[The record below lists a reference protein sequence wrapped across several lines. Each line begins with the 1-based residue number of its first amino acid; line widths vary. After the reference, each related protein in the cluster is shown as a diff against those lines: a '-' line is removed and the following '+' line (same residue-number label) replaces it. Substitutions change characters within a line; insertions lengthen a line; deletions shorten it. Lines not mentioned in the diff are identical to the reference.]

1 MKKIMVI
8 ALALIMMLSCIA
20 CANNAADNSAAN
32 GSDET
37 PVLKV
42 ALSPDYAPMEFVDT
56 AKEGQE
62 QFVGF
67 DVTLAKHIAEQ
78 LGMKLE
84 IEPMSF
90 DACQVAVQM
99 GNVDL
104 GISGFS
110 WTAERAENYLISD
123 YYIAGDNETKQTII
137 VAADKAGQYTKAEDF
152 AGMKIGAQAASLQE
166 LLCNEALPEDT
177 TVELFKDINVA
188 VVALQTGKVDDHVVA
203 HVLPYAEEDDRQHSG
218 VLAGGPLGQ
227 VLHAEARKDLVDRA
241 HRGAED
247 HVPDGRDRDQRGN
260 IREERDRAEEV
271 AALDLLVQQHGQTKA
286 ADQRQRH
293 GADGV
298 DQRIDERR
306 LEGLI
311 TEQRDKVADAGEL
324 YRMNTIPVAEGKRDG
339 EDHGHQRKDAEADE
353 VRCDEAVGDQAVPRG
368 FFHAALWV
376 HLYSLC
382 GFGHGSYLLGG

>member
-20 CANNAADNSAAN
+20 CANNAAGNNAN
-32 GSDET
+32 ASDET

-42 ALSPDYAPMEFVDT
+42 ALSPDFAPMEFVDT

-137 VAADKAGQYTKAEDF
+137 VAADKAGQ
-152 AGMKIGAQAASLQE
+152 
-166 LLCNEALPEDT
+166 
-177 TVELFKDINVA
+177 
-188 VVALQTGKVDDHVVA
+188 
-203 HVLPYAEEDDRQHSG
+203 
-218 VLAGGPLGQ
+218 
-227 VLHAEARKDLVDRA
+227 
-241 HRGAED
+241 
-247 HVPDGRDRDQRGN
+247 
-260 IREERDRAEEV
+260 
-271 AALDLLVQQHGQTKA
+271 
-286 ADQRQRH
+286 
-293 GADGV
+293 
-298 DQRIDERR
+298 
-306 LEGLI
+306 
-311 TEQRDKVADAGEL
+311 
-324 YRMNTIPVAEGKRDG
+324 
-339 EDHGHQRKDAEADE
+339 
-353 VRCDEAVGDQAVPRG
+353 
-368 FFHAALWV
+368 
-376 HLYSLC
+376 
-382 GFGHGSYLLGG
+382 

>member
-1 MKKIMVI
+1 M
-8 ALALIMMLSCIA
+8 
-20 CANNAADNSAAN
+20 
-32 GSDET
+32 
-37 PVLKV
+37 
-42 ALSPDYAPMEFVDT
+42 DT
-56 AKEGQE
+56 AKEGQD
-62 QFVGF
+62 QVVGF

-188 VVALQTGKVDDHVVA
+188 VVALQTGKVDGVA
-203 HVLPYAEEDDRQHSG
+203 VADGNAEAIMANNQDIGKSGFFFDVDPKYENNVILLNKKDEELLKKVNEILADCMANDMYSGWYEDAKK
-218 VLAGGPLGQ
+218 LAGIDTAQ
-227 VLHAEARKDLVDRA
+227 EISYTD
-241 HRGAED
+241 
-247 HVPDGRDRDQRGN
+247 DG
-260 IREERDRAEEV
+260 
-271 AALDLLVQQHGQTKA
+271 KA
-286 ADQRQRH
+286 Q
-293 GADGV
+293 
-298 DQRIDERR
+298 
-306 LEGLI
+306 
-311 TEQRDKVADAGEL
+311 
-324 YRMNTIPVAEGKRDG
+324 
-339 EDHGHQRKDAEADE
+339 
-353 VRCDEAVGDQAVPRG
+353 
-368 FFHAALWV
+368 
-376 HLYSLC
+376 
-382 GFGHGSYLLGG
+382 

>member
-1 MKKIMVI
+1 MKREEVKNKIPGITDEQLDWLMGENGRDITAEKTKAAGLQDQVKD
-8 ALALIMMLSCIA
+8 LSA
-20 CANNAADNSAAN
+20 Q
-32 GSDET
+32 
-37 PVLKV
+37 L
-42 ALSPDYAPMEFVDT
+42 DT

-188 VVALQTGKVDDHVVA
+188 VVALQTGKVDGVA
-203 HVLPYAEEDDRQHSG
+203 VADGNAEAIMANNQDIGKSGFFFDVDPKYENNVILLNKKDEELLKKVNDILADCMANDMYSGWYEDAKK
-218 VLAGGPLGQ
+218 LAGIDTAQ
-227 VLHAEARKDLVDRA
+227 EISYTD
-241 HRGAED
+241 
-247 HVPDGRDRDQRGN
+247 DG
-260 IREERDRAEEV
+260 
-271 AALDLLVQQHGQTKA
+271 KA
-286 ADQRQRH
+286 Q
-293 GADGV
+293 
-298 DQRIDERR
+298 
-306 LEGLI
+306 
-311 TEQRDKVADAGEL
+311 
-324 YRMNTIPVAEGKRDG
+324 
-339 EDHGHQRKDAEADE
+339 
-353 VRCDEAVGDQAVPRG
+353 
-368 FFHAALWV
+368 
-376 HLYSLC
+376 
-382 GFGHGSYLLGG
+382 

>member
-20 CANNAADNSAAN
+20 CANNAADNNAAN

-42 ALSPDYAPMEFVDT
+42 ALSPDFAPMEFVDT
-56 AKEGQE
+56 AKEGQD

-166 LLCNEALPEDT
+166 QLCNEALPEDT

-188 VVALQTGKVDDHVVA
+188 VVALQTGKVDGVA
-203 HVLPYAEEDDRQHSG
+203 VADG
-218 VLAGGPLGQ
+218 N
-227 VLHAEARKDLVDRA
+227 AEAIMANNQDIGKSGFFPFTYVCTVFFDRKFVKIRCSLKDLCISLLGSLFFGLRNGFLRYIIYKSQNKSGNQCYGKKDCRILYHIFHACSPPLPNGFGMVIFSI
-241 HRGAED
+241 RG
-247 HVPDGRDRDQRGN
+247 
-260 IREERDRAEEV
+260 
-271 AALDLLVQQHGQTKA
+271 T
-286 ADQRQRH
+286 
-293 GADGV
+293 
-298 DQRIDERR
+298 RR
-306 LEGLI
+306 L
-311 TEQRDKVADAGEL
+311 
-324 YRMNTIPVAEGKRDG
+324 
-339 EDHGHQRKDAEADE
+339 
-353 VRCDEAVGDQAVPRG
+353 PRIM
-368 FFHAALWV
+368 A
-376 HLYSLC
+376 
-382 GFGHGSYLLGG
+382 

>member
-56 AKEGQE
+56 AKEGQD

-123 YYIAGDNETKQTII
+123 YYIAGDNETKQTVI

-188 VVALQTGKVDDHVVA
+188 VAIMANNQDIGKSGFFFDVDPKYENNVILLNKKD
-203 HVLPYAEEDDRQHSG
+203 EELLKKVNDILADCMANDMYSG
-218 VLAGGPLGQ
+218 WYEDAKKLAGIDTAQ
-227 VLHAEARKDLVDRA
+227 EISYTD
-241 HRGAED
+241 
-247 HVPDGRDRDQRGN
+247 DG
-260 IREERDRAEEV
+260 
-271 AALDLLVQQHGQTKA
+271 KA
-286 ADQRQRH
+286 Q
-293 GADGV
+293 
-298 DQRIDERR
+298 
-306 LEGLI
+306 
-311 TEQRDKVADAGEL
+311 
-324 YRMNTIPVAEGKRDG
+324 
-339 EDHGHQRKDAEADE
+339 
-353 VRCDEAVGDQAVPRG
+353 
-368 FFHAALWV
+368 
-376 HLYSLC
+376 
-382 GFGHGSYLLGG
+382 

>member
-20 CANNAADNSAAN
+20 CANNAADNSTAN

-188 VVALQTGKVDDHVVA
+188 VVALQTGKVDGVA
-203 HVLPYAEEDDRQHSG
+203 VADGNAEAIMANNQDIGKSGFFFDVDPKYENNVILLNKKDEELLKKVNEILADCMANDLYSGWYEDAKK
-218 VLAGGPLGQ
+218 LAGINTAQ
-227 VLHAEARKDLVDRA
+227 EISYTD
-241 HRGAED
+241 
-247 HVPDGRDRDQRGN
+247 DG
-260 IREERDRAEEV
+260 
-271 AALDLLVQQHGQTKA
+271 KA
-286 ADQRQRH
+286 Q
-293 GADGV
+293 
-298 DQRIDERR
+298 
-306 LEGLI
+306 
-311 TEQRDKVADAGEL
+311 
-324 YRMNTIPVAEGKRDG
+324 
-339 EDHGHQRKDAEADE
+339 
-353 VRCDEAVGDQAVPRG
+353 
-368 FFHAALWV
+368 
-376 HLYSLC
+376 
-382 GFGHGSYLLGG
+382 

>member
-42 ALSPDYAPMEFVDT
+42 ALSPDFAPMEFVDT

-166 LLCNEALPEDT
+166 LLCNEALPEDA

-188 VVALQTGKVDDHVVA
+188 VVALQTGKVDGVA
-203 HVLPYAEEDDRQHSG
+203 VADGNAEAIMANNQDIGKSGFFFDVDPKYENNVILLNKKDEELLKKVNDILADCMANDMYSGWYEDAKK
-218 VLAGGPLGQ
+218 LAGIDTAQ
-227 VLHAEARKDLVDRA
+227 EISYTD
-241 HRGAED
+241 
-247 HVPDGRDRDQRGN
+247 DG
-260 IREERDRAEEV
+260 
-271 AALDLLVQQHGQTKA
+271 KA
-286 ADQRQRH
+286 Q
-293 GADGV
+293 
-298 DQRIDERR
+298 
-306 LEGLI
+306 
-311 TEQRDKVADAGEL
+311 
-324 YRMNTIPVAEGKRDG
+324 
-339 EDHGHQRKDAEADE
+339 
-353 VRCDEAVGDQAVPRG
+353 
-368 FFHAALWV
+368 
-376 HLYSLC
+376 
-382 GFGHGSYLLGG
+382 